1 MGWPQIVFIAWF
13 GASIGVA
20 MVKHG
25 TPFPQ
30 GRWNGWLLAL
40 RWLVLAVILTLGGF
54 FTSVHAQVPASA
66 QQYKRTL
73 VRVAHSEWGLGAPV
87 AVFAAQIHQES
98 GWRHVAVSHV
108 GAQGL
113 AQFMPGTAQ
122 WWCDRTGTAAADC
135 QPTNPTWA
143 MRSLVGYDKW
153 LYDRAPAH
161 YTPRDRMWVALRAYN
176 GGLGHWQREA
186 ASTGLAQPS
195 RAQVDAACGK
205 ARRAAVHCKENLGY
219 PHRILVVLQP
229 RYLQWGPGL

>member
-13 GASIGVA
+13 GASVGVA

-219 PHRILVVLQP
+219 PHRILVVIQP

>member
-135 QPTNPTWA
+135 EPTNPTWA

-219 PHRILVVLQP
+219 PHRILVVIQP

>member
-1 MGWPQIVFIAWF
+1 
-13 GASIGVA
+13 

-122 WWCDRTGTAAADC
+122 WWCDRTGTATADC
-135 QPTNPTWA
+135 QPSNPTWA
-143 MRSLVGYDKW
+143 MRALVGYDKW

-161 YTPRDRMWVALRAYN
+161 YSPRDRMWVALRAYN

-219 PHRILVVLQP
+219 PHRILVVIQP